1 MDRKREFRKKAMQ
14 RLERVPIDKR
24 YLYDK
29 RINGELSE
37 KISEYEAKSVMIYIP
52 LSLEADI
59 TPLIRKLRR
68 MGILVYVPFMVG
80 ESFILVKYR
89 LPLRK
94 KRFGIK
100 EPKISKQYR
109 RRKIDLAIV
118 PILGM
123 DATFRRVGFGRG
135 MYDRFFEKEKKNIAK
150 VIFVERILCLSSHV
164 VTQRHDIKADIV
176 ITGDRTLERNHRTF
190 RRSRY
195 YI

>member
-1 MDRKREFRKKAMQ
+1 MDRKKEFRKKALQ
-14 RLERVPIDKR
+14 RLERVPAHRR

-29 RINGELSE
+29 RINDELFE
-37 KISEYEAKSVMIYIP
+37 KISEYGARSVMIYIP

-68 MGILVYVPFMVG
+68 AGIPVYVPFMVG

-100 EPKISKQYR
+100 EPKISGQYR

-150 VIFVERILCLSSHV
+150 VIFVERILCLSPHV
-164 VTQRHDIKADIV
+164 VTQRHDIKADTV
-176 ITGDRTLERNHRTF
+176 ITGDATLERSHGTF
-190 RRSRY
+190 RWSRY
-195 YI
+195 NI